1 MLEKGV
7 YVSLVTPFLA
17 GEVDWRKKETNE
29 IDWPGFEQNIEF
41 QIASGIDGILFVEA
55 INGESATLSP
65 QEHCLILER
74 GIKIAG
80 ERTYCLAGTGS
91 NSLIEALEY
100 TGKAWGFGYK
110 ASVQI
115 APYCNP
121 VSSYDIRE
129 NHFRKIAGAHLLM
142 DIYPQTVLGRT
153 AVIEPSDLALLEWK
167 TPNICASIEI
177 GNHGQ
182 RIKEIKDSGSTL
194 PDFGV
199 FSGDDVEACE
209 VINEV
214 RLDGVFS
221 VIANIAPK
229 AVCSMFQAYFEGN
242 NQEAERIR
250 GALSPIL
257 VSSIKQERS
266 VFLGRKNSLIVDEV
280 FNPVIIKTMM
290 NILGMPAGCCRFP
303 LGGMDQKS
311 FDSIKDRL
319 KTVWQNNGWV
329 LKPLED
335 FYGIDISQRL
345 QG

>member
-1 MLEKGV
+1 MLERGV

-41 QIASGIDGILFVEA
+41 QIASGVDGILFVEV

-65 QEHCLILER
+65 QEHCLVLER

-100 TGKAWGFGYK
+100 TGKAWDFGYQ

-129 NHFRKIAGAHLLM
+129 NHYRKIAGAFLRM
-142 DIYPQTVLGRT
+142 DIIPQTVLGRT

-177 GNHGQ
+177 GNHGE
-182 RIKEIKDSGSTL
+182 RIKEINNLTL

-199 FSGDDVEACE
+199 FSGDDAEACQM
-209 VINEV
+209 INEV

-229 AVCSMFQAYFEGN
+229 AVRSMFQAYFKGD

-250 GALSPIL
+250 SALSPIL
-257 VSSIKQERS
+257 VSSIKQERNFFS
-266 VFLGRKNSLIVDEV
+266 GRRNSLIVDEV

-290 NILGMPAGCCRFP
+290 NILGIPAGCCRFP

-311 FDSIKDRL
+311 LGSIKDRL
-319 KTVWQNNGWV
+319 RTVWQNNSWV